1 MSKAQGDEHKAKG
14 NGFFKAKDYTNAIE
28 WYTKAIE
35 AYDQDHT
42 YFSNRSAS
50 YAGLGEWEKA
60 RDDGASCIRIKKD
73 FIKGYFRK
81 ATAQEAL
88 ADYKGASDTIVQ
100 GLAQEPRNKDLLS
113 MKTRIDGLI
122 RREKSALLQEKA
134 SALEASGDIAGA
146 FKALEGARAVDAE
159 NATLQAKFEAVKA
172 QYEAAEKARRSGL
185 SAFERKKEAGDDK
198 YKAGMFE
205 EAIALYTQCIDSAPE
220 NSNPVAL
227 KALSNRSACYKQIS
241 NFDGTIS
248 DCTQVLEYEPDNIKA
263 LVRRA
268 QAFEAVERYK
278 LALQDVKYV
287 LSMGINVAGMQNYKL
302 CNQMQ
307 GRLAPIVE
315 KMKSGNY

>member
-1 MSKAQGDEHKAKG
+1 MLLLRIAACLLASATCLNLRGDAPTKVTSIDFTCELPNALVSTAALVDDEALDKAALPTG
-14 NGFFKAKDYTNAIE
+14 
-28 WYTKAIE
+28 E
-35 AYDQDHT
+35 AL
-42 YFSNRSAS
+42 A
-50 YAGLGEWEKA
+50 EKQ
-60 RDDGASCIRIKKD
+60 KNLK
-73 FIKGYFRK
+73 
-81 ATAQEAL
+81 EAL